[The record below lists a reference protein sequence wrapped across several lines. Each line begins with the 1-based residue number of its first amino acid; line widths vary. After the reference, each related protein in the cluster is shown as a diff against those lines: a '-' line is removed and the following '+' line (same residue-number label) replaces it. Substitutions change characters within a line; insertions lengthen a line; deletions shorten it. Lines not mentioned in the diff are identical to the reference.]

1 MRRPAGARAPC
12 IRLWQS
18 SVERVITPI
27 MEAQN
32 GIIRIARS
40 AAFLALILGADP
52 VGGAQPSPGSPGPL
66 PELAIVVVDSLGG
79 GQREVDNYHRI
90 TREFTEAIEERN
102 WPMKVSSE
110 RFAANTPDHPI
121 ELRIFFQG
129 IRQETPVDLT
139 FSAWITL
146 DDRGKKHDFGIVRF
160 RYNPHPGQEM
170 EDRLDHAVR
179 GAARITVSKM
189 EPLLFPKAGTPKP

>member
-1 MRRPAGARAPC
+1 
-12 IRLWQS
+12 
-18 SVERVITPI
+18 

-32 GIIRIARS
+32 GFTRVARC
-40 AAFLALILGADP
+40 AATLALCLGLGP
-52 VGGAQPSPGSPGPL
+52 IGRSQSPSPAPTPV

-79 GQREVDNYHRI
+79 GQRQLDNFNRI
-90 TREFTEAIEERN
+90 AREFTRAIEERN
-102 WPMKVSSE
+102 WPLRVSAE

-146 DDRGKKHDFGIVRF
+146 DDHGTKHDFGVVRF
-160 RYNPHPGQEM
+160 RYNPRPAQDI

-179 GAARITVSKM
+179 GAARITASKI
-189 EPLLFPKAGTPKP
+189 EPILFPRPGTPKT

>member
-1 MRRPAGARAPC
+1 
-12 IRLWQS
+12 
-18 SVERVITPI
+18 
-27 MEAQN
+27 MEAQK
-32 GIIRIARS
+32 GIIRVARC
-40 AAFLALILGADP
+40 AALIVLFLGAGP
-52 VGGAQPSPGSPGPL
+52 IGRPQGSPPAPTPL

-79 GQREVDNYHRI
+79 GQRQADNYHRI
-90 TREFTEAIEERN
+90 AREFTEAIEGRN
-102 WPMKVSSE
+102 WPLRVSAE

-146 DDRGKKHDFGIVRF
+146 DDHGTKHDFGVIRF

-179 GAARITVSKM
+179 GAAKITVSKI
-189 EPLLFPKAGTPKP
+189 EPILFPGPGTPKP